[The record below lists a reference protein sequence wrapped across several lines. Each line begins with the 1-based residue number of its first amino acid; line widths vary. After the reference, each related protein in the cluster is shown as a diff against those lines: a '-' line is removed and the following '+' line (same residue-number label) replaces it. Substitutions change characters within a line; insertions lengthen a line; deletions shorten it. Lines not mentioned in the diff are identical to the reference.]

1 MLLVHFAARLVTH
14 VTHAVLPATIA
25 AIEHQ
30 NNGTITAIRTQLKKT
45 R

>member
-1 MLLVHFAARLVTH
+1 MILVHFAARLVTH
-14 VTHAVLPATIA
+14 VTHAVLPAAIA